1 MDYRAELNRSSL
13 NRKPSQETL
22 MSLLQLDPAPMDTAS
37 LYEKELPD
45 LPEESMQSSTS
56 TLRSRSTAAS
66 SSSTIGLSGT
76 ANGPL
81 YYLTRIQ
88 RYSSYTFGFF
98 AGLHVVNTSV
108 FPLVYRSV
116 PYSEPFLLMAREVYQ
131 TRFSEPLLVALP
143 ILAHV
148 ASGVA
153 IRLIRRS
160 QNLQRYGGATPG
172 MYALHRSKSS
182 STTSSSRSTSNTNGW
197 PMLSYTAIT
206 GYVFAPLLA
215 SHIFMN
221 RVLPVMVEGDSSNI
235 GLQYV
240 AHGFARQGLPPW
252 IAYTLLIGVG
262 VGHMVWGGA
271 KWMGISPPPGWRRT
285 TVDKALRKRRSRAW
299 WSINGVA
306 LAGITLWA
314 AGGLGVV
321 ARWGATEGWLGK
333 VYDTIYGATEGWMGK
348 VYDIMYGQSS

>member
-1 MDYRAELNRSSL
+1 MDDRYSTRTLNP
-13 NRKPSQETL
+13 KASQETL
-22 MSLLQLDPAPMDTAS
+22 MSLLQLDPSPMADNAS
-37 LYEKELPD
+37 IYEKELP
-45 LPEESMQSSTS
+45 LCPRKRWNLQV
-56 TLRSRSTAAS
+56 
-66 SSSTIGLSGT
+66 
-76 ANGPL
+76 
-81 YYLTRIQ
+81 TRIQ
-88 RYSSYTFGFF
+88 RYSSYTFALF
-98 AGLHVVNTSV
+98 AGLHVANTSV

-160 QNLQRYGGATPG
+160 HNLQRYGGATPG
-172 MYALHRSKSS
+172 MYALHRSKTSN
-182 STTSSSRSTSNTNGW
+182 TTSSSSSSHNSNGW
-197 PMLSYTAIT
+197 PMLSYTAIS
-206 GYVFAPLLA
+206 GYVLAPVLA

-221 RVLPVMVEGDSSNI
+221 RVLPLMVEGDSSNI

-240 AHGFARQGLPPW
+240 AHGFARHAVPSW
-252 IAYTLLIGVG
+252 IAYGALITVG

-271 KWMGISPPPGWRRT
+271 KWLGIAPPPGWRRT
-285 TVDKALRKRRSRAW
+285 TVDKQLRKTRSRYW
-299 WSINGVA
+299 WTINGVA
-306 LAGITLWA
+306 LAGIALWA

-333 VYDTIYGATEGWMGK
+333 VYDSIYAQ
-348 VYDIMYGQSS
+348 IPQIPQISL

>member
-1 MDYRAELNRSSL
+1 MDFDPWSDNRSL
-13 NRKPSQETL
+13 RPKASQETL
-22 MSLLQLDPAPMDTAS
+22 MSLLQLDPSPMETAS
-37 LYEKELPD
+37 LYEKELPP
-45 LPEESMQSSTS
+45 LPEEDLESSRSTIRSRGTANSSTS
-56 TLRSRSTAAS
+56 
-66 SSSTIGLSGT
+66 IGLSGT
-76 ANGPL
+76 AHGPL

-88 RYSSYTFGFF
+88 RYSSYTFALF
-98 AGLHVVNTSV
+98 AGLHVANTSV

-116 PYSEPFLLMAREVYQ
+116 PYSEPLLLMAREIYQ

-143 ILAHV
+143 VLAHV

-172 MYALHRSKSS
+172 MYALHRSKTSD
-182 STTSSSRSTSNTNGW
+182 TTSSS
-197 PMLSYTAIT
+197 
-206 GYVFAPLLA
+206 GYVLAPLLA
-215 SHIFMN
+215 SHVFMN
-221 RVLPVMVEGDSSNI
+221 RVLPLMVEGDSSNI

-252 IAYTLLIGVG
+252 IAYSALITVG

-285 TVDKALRKRRSRAW
+285 TVDKQLRKRRSRYW
-299 WSINGVA
+299 WSINGMA
-306 LAGITLWA
+306 LAGIALWA
-314 AGGLGVV
+314 AGGLGIV

-333 VYDTIYGATEGWMGK
+333 VYDSIYE
-348 VYDIMYGQSS
+348 QSPL

>member
-1 MDYRAELNRSSL
+1 MDYRAELARSSL

-22 MSLLQLDPAPMDTAS
+22 MSLLHLDPAPMDNAS
-37 LYEKELPD
+37 IYEKELPD
-45 LPEESMQSSTS
+45 LPEEDLESSRS
-56 TLRSRSTAAS
+56 SLRSRNTS
-66 SSSTIGLSGT
+66 SSSTTLGLSGT

-98 AGLHVVNTSV
+98 AGLHVANTSV

-182 STTSSSRSTSNTNGW
+182 STTSSSKSNNQSGW
-197 PMLSYTAIT
+197 PMLSYTAIS
-206 GYVFAPLLA
+206 GYVFAPILA

-221 RVLPVMVEGDSSNI
+221 RVLPLMVEGDSSNI

-240 AHGFARQGLPPW
+240 AHGFASQGLPAW
-252 IAYTLLIGVG
+252 VAYTLLIGVG

-271 KWMGISPPPGWRRT
+271 KWMGIAPPPGWRRT
-285 TVDKALRKRRSRAW
+285 TVDKQLRKRRSRAW

-306 LAGITLWA
+306 FAGIALWA
-314 AGGLGVV
+314 AGGLGIV

-333 VYDTIYGATEGWMGK
+333 VYDSIYA
-348 VYDIMYGQSS
+348 QSPF